1 MVTELSRWGR
11 STQDLLETLYKLAGW
26 KVSVVAMSGM
36 TFELDTPHGRMMATM
51 LAGIAQFES
60 DLLSERVKSGLAAAK
75 ARGKKLGR
83 QPGQRPK
90 SDRLAPKVLN
100 AIDGGRSYRW
110 IARDLGISKNTVT
123 DIVKRHRANP

>member
-1 MVTELSRWGR
+1 MAGPSSRWSVPLADPLPCI
-11 STQDLLETLYKLAGW
+11 STRIG
-26 KVSVVAMSGM
+26 SVFLSGM

-60 DLLSERVKSGLAAAK
+60 DLLSERVKSGLAAAR
-75 ARGKKLGR
+75 ARGMKLGR

-123 DIVKRHRANP
+123 VIVKRHRANP